1 MYKTLTTFILV
12 TCLGLSG
19 CAITMLSNTLPSE
32 TTEVK
37 TNILKTDQIIAL
49 GQAVKDDQKQGI
61 VFVGQDYNYLMTDG
75 SSEFL
80 KIIKTIPTNDRTLN
94 IPSPLILT
102 MEDANH
108 FNGVIQVRYNTQ
120 LGNLNEKQKDMLKKL
135 GFRENFNAV
144 LEQQKNQYPYINI
157 FFKGQLY
164 EAKNPKDIQQKL
176 EKPYAVELQ
185 EKIETTTKH
194 PFKSATRKV
203 LYPLAMTFDVVTIY
217 PLLIWSDLK
226 GDFNK

>member
-19 CAITMLSNTLPSE
+19 CATTMLSNTLPSE

-80 KIIKTIPTNDRTLN
+80 KIIKTIPANDRTLN

-144 LEQQKNQYPYINI
+144 LEQQKNQ
-157 FFKGQLY
+157 
-164 EAKNPKDIQQKL
+164 
-176 EKPYAVELQ
+176 
-185 EKIETTTKH
+185 
-194 PFKSATRKV
+194 
-203 LYPLAMTFDVVTIY
+203 
-217 PLLIWSDLK
+217 
-226 GDFNK
+226 